1 MPAFSSLRHYEN
13 EKQIDIL
20 GIVYVLTIQG
30 FVLLLLLLLFS
41 DNIQFPIQIANA
53 QEQEVGEGE
62 MATTQESTECNI
74 LPGPGVDLAG
84 CDLSFANLESA
95 NLTNAHLVNANLE
108 SANLTNASL
117 IGVGLTNASLAGA
130 NLTNTNLTNAN
141 LVNARIEGVDFT
153 NAITTGCIGCQ
164 S

>member
-1 MPAFSSLRHYEN
+1 LIVPAFSSLRHHEN

-30 FVLLLLLLLFS
+30 FVLLLLLFS
-41 DNIQFPIQIANA
+41 DNIQFPIQIADA
-53 QEQEVGEGE
+53 QEQEEEGEGE

-84 CDLSFANLESA
+84 CDLSFANFAGA
-95 NLTNAHLVNANLE
+95 NLTNAYLVNADLAG
-108 SANLTNASL
+108 ANLTNAS
-117 IGVGLTNASLAGA
+117 
-130 NLTNTNLTNAN
+130 LTNTNLTNAN
-141 LVNARIEGVDFT
+141 LVNARIKGVDFT

>member
-1 MPAFSSLRHYEN
+1 LIVPAFSSLRHHEN

-30 FVLLLLLLLFS
+30 FILLLFS

-53 QEQEVGEGE
+53 QEQEEGEGE

-84 CDLSFANLESA
+84 CDLSFANLEGA
-95 NLTNAHLVNANLE
+95 NLTNAHLVNANLAG
-108 SANLTNASL
+108 ANLTNASL
-117 IGVGLTNASLAGA
+117 TNTNLTNANFDDA
-130 NLTNTNLTNAN
+130 NLTNAN